1 MVAVVGRIPS
11 EVEARQLRLWI
22 PGIGVVDPAT
32 FHMSRRLHKLVK
44 AQIDEHSGKEV
55 SGLLVKAH
63 IDVASDNGWP
73 SHVDHLLQVVIDVLQ
88 AGSIRPDKNITR

>member
-32 FHMSRRLHKLVK
+32 SHMSRRLHKLMK

-55 SGLLVKAH
+55 PWLPIETN
-63 IDVASDNGWP
+63 IDIASDDSRP
-73 SHVDHLLQVVIDVLQ
+73 LHVNHLLQVVNDILQ
-88 AGSIRPDKNITR
+88 AGSFRPDEYIS

>member
-1 MVAVVGRIPS
+1 MVAVVGRMPS
-11 EVEARQLRLWI
+11 EVEAGQLRLWI
-22 PGIGVVDPAT
+22 PSIGMINPAT
-32 FHMSRRLHKLVK
+32 PHMGWRHHKLLE

-88 AGSIRPDKNITR
+88 AGSIRPEKNIIR